1 MSILNIPKFFW
12 NLISSAINRID
23 ALLKRNKQKKKI
35 EENEEYSEKIDKLIE
50 DNLIS
55 DINKELGW
63 DKEDEN

>member
-50 DNLIS
+50 DNLIN

-63 DKEDEN
+63 DKEDES

>member
-12 NLISSAINRID
+12 NLISSAINRVD

-63 DKEDEN
+63 DKEDES

>member
-35 EENEEYSEKIDKLIE
+35 EENEEYSDKIDKLIE

>member
-63 DKEDEN
+63 DKEDES